1 MKNTDGLVVN
11 KNTVVLIDL
20 NILLIECVRQACIFS
35 FLQYSRCNNQ
45 LTGKSV
51 GSIRWLYIF
60 GRETF

>member
-20 NILLIECVRQACIFS
+20 NILLIECMYRYVFFR

-51 GSIRWLYIF
+51 GSIR
-60 GRETF
+60 